1 MAPQSK
7 WPPNRIF
14 EWRGKHHRD
23 FHISPLPHFPHVVHM
38 HTHMHMHTEMHTTA
52 TCYSYSCYLW
62 RTQLNKGSWDL
73 SHFLIAKFPHCAV
86 ASLSMDMDVHLDAA
100 KDCKSAAG
108 SASIRRIKWISWMRV
123 GVAKAYVR
131 GEIVLPMW
139 LRTPRRS
146 LCCMLFSF
154 CCCWFSHM
162 VFHNANPVAAV
173 AWPWETGQ
181 GNSCR
186 LHFAWRTA
194 VRLINGVGN
203 KCSRTQQYLKA

>member
-14 EWRGKHHRD
+14 EWREKHHRD
-23 FHISPLPHFPHVVHM
+23 FHISPLPHFPHVAHM

-123 GVAKAYVR
+123 GVATHMCVARLFCRCGSERR
-131 GEIVLPMW
+131 GVP
-139 LRTPRRS
+139 
-146 LCCMLFSF
+146 CMLHAVFFLLLLIFPYGFS
-154 CCCWFSHM
+154 
-162 VFHNANPVAAV
+162 
-173 AWPWETGQ
+173 
-181 GNSCR
+181 
-186 LHFAWRTA
+186 
-194 VRLINGVGN
+194 
-203 KCSRTQQYLKA
+203 

>member
-14 EWRGKHHRD
+14 EWREKHHRD

-146 LCCMLFSF
+146 LHAACCFLFVVADF
-154 CCCWFSHM
+154 PIWFFIMQTQWQLSRGPGKLARETVAGCTLHGGQPSDWLM
-162 VFHNANPVAAV
+162 VWEINALEHNN
-173 AWPWETGQ
+173 
-181 GNSCR
+181 
-186 LHFAWRTA
+186 
-194 VRLINGVGN
+194 I
-203 KCSRTQQYLKA
+203 